1 MNQHHLLIIIFVI
14 NTLLLL
20 LPTIVHS
27 DCGCGGKKLKRDSAS
42 IEQRYA
48 RSASAS
54 SADGR
59 CPAGSTVDETGE
71 CRSSSAAAN
80 EGNTDEVD
88 TTFKKLIKDH
98 AAPPADADA
107 EQTTMTLIP
116 GGHMT
121 IGTKRAIFP
130 EDNESP
136 PRQMQIKDFLLDIY
150 ETSNANFRDF
160 VLATGRKTDAEK
172 FGDSFV
178 FKGLISEEM
187 QQKYVDFR
195 VASAVWWYKIDKV
208 DWMHPEGPD
217 SNLNGTVPLLML

>member
-54 SADGR
+54 STADGS

-71 CRSSSAAAN
+71 CRTSSAAAN
-80 EGNTDEVD
+80 EGNADEVD

-98 AAPPADADA
+98 AAPPADA

-116 GGHMT
+116 GGHVT

-217 SNLNGTVPLLML
+217 SNLNGTAPLLM